1 MATTQPADAA
11 EANKDD
17 DDVLSEY
24 GDDDGMQWYAS
35 AAADPD
41 DAEEVAEAPEAPE
54 APSAATAQE
63 AEDAV
68 PAEESFETDPYMLV
82 ESDPYQL
89 FDEEETQHD
98 EETKAPAEESSPS
111 EPQGV
116 ASAQSAQ
123 SAPAVGDG
131 KRPAPD
137 GKAIPKPSAAPTHR
151 PAKVQKTDNGAAS
164 ESKSPDGASP
174 EIPEK
179 DKGDGAFPEFMSLGA
194 PKPKAK
200 LAFPASLPLKQLA
213 KVLQVPP
220 APEAQAAKPWTPTW
234 LAEESAAEA
243 QVDPMAHATDT
254 VPEPDLAQD
263 FGEVLSWDER
273 CVVVKQGQV
282 HIELQRRKPSMDNTA
297 LLRFC
302 DWLDEQM
309 PLVVQHFPY
318 VKKSGAYVD
327 LSDNEIGT
335 DGLDKLFQVL
345 RDHRVPCV
353 VLKAYRNSVDD
364 SFVDTL
370 VEYLYTQPEAFP
382 MHGIHISHNNIS
394 DKGASRLI
402 RAAAQCGHYPRLTT
416 RLPLWLRLE
425 VNSLENPQK
434 VIKDANDEG
443 FKVCLMQDGLC
454 SRDNCDHYSGVH
466 VQLPYFLNQPAK
478 GLANVEQFGYSQL
491 RPVGQYSS
499 TQGVLAPQA
508 PQAGT
513 ESDGAGGA
521 VGSSALGVSTKAAP
535 PKPSFQTGEY
545 QWNGDWNGQW
555 SNEWN
560 GQWNNQETWGR
571 GRGRGQKGWNGGKGG
586 WSGRGGGRGRLWQGK
601 ALVAKVKKDIR
612 IPEGQTDLGFH
623 WRYCGEGKA
632 PRVTSVSG
640 AFVSQTA
647 KVGDCLL
654 RVNGLDMSMMSEKQV
669 TDLLR
674 QRPLGLRFGDE

>member
-1 MATTQPADAA
+1 MH
-11 EANKDD
+11 K
-17 DDVLSEY
+17 
-24 GDDDGMQWYAS
+24 
-35 AAADPD
+35 
-41 DAEEVAEAPEAPE
+41 
-54 APSAATAQE
+54 
-63 AEDAV
+63 
-68 PAEESFETDPYMLV
+68 
-82 ESDPYQL
+82 
-89 FDEEETQHD
+89 
-98 EETKAPAEESSPS
+98 
-111 EPQGV
+111 
-116 ASAQSAQ
+116 
-123 SAPAVGDG
+123 VGDG

-220 APEAQAAKPWTPTW
+220 APEAQAPDDISHQFHVGGKA
-234 LAEESAAEA
+234 
-243 QVDPMAHATDT
+243 MDT
-254 VPEPDLAQD
+254 DLACRGLRRGSALMAD
-263 FGEVLSWDER
+263 GAHRVAAS
-273 CVVVKQGQV
+273 KAIHGQYCLA
-282 HIELQRRKPSMDNTA
+282 IGLEEQCNCEELVGCQLMSQWACSATA
-297 LLRFC
+297 AMSR
-302 DWLDEQM
+302 
-309 PLVVQHFPY
+309 
-318 VKKSGAYVD
+318 D

-508 PQAGT
+508 AGT

-586 WSGRGGGRGRLWQGK
+586 WSGREGGRGRLWQGK

-647 KVGDCLL
+647 KEVLQSVLL
-654 RVNGLDMSMMSEKQV
+654 QIGEVKDVKLTCTRPWQQSFLSGLTSMEGYGLFGSQDAKGGFVDGSTEFAFEVVASDPNDFEPLLETLLLEAECGGARHLLPMLAEQLCSD
-669 TDLLR
+669 DLATPRHLKVR
-674 QRPLGLRFGDE
+674 IEVSKESQT

>member
-1 MATTQPADAA
+1 MATQLPAEGM
-11 EANKDD
+11 EASKDD
-17 DDVLSEY
+17 DDALSEY
-24 GDDDGMQWYAS
+24 GDDDGLQWYAS
-35 AAADPD
+35 AAAGPD
-41 DAEEVAEAPEAPE
+41 DIEEAAPVAEAGAQDVAPV
-54 APSAATAQE
+54 
-63 AEDAV
+63 D
-68 PAEESFETDPYMLV
+68 DPYMLV

-89 FDEEETQHD
+89 LEEDTEPATEAPEPPSKEQD
-98 EETKAPAEESSPS
+98 VATAEKATEVSS
-111 EPQGV
+111 
-116 ASAQSAQ
+116 A
-123 SAPAVGDG
+123 DG
-131 KRPAPD
+131 KRPAQPS
-137 GKAIPKPSAAPTHR
+137 KVPKPSAAPSQR
-151 PAKVQKTDNGAAS
+151 PAKVQKTGESESNTDAATEQRSESGAA
-164 ESKSPDGASP
+164 EDQG
-174 EIPEK
+174 IPGTEK
-179 DKGDGAFPEFMSLGA
+179 VTNGTDEGAFPEFMSLGA

-200 LAFPASLPLKQLA
+200 LTFPTSLPLKQLA

-220 APEAQAAKPWTPTW
+220 APEAAKPWTPTW
-234 LAEESAAEA
+234 LSEETAAEA
-243 QVDPMAHATDT
+243 QADPRAQITEI
-254 VPEPDLAQD
+254 VPEPDFLED
-263 FGEVLSWDER
+263 FGGEVLSWDER

-282 HIELQRRKPSMDNTA
+282 HIELQRRKPAMDNTA

-425 VNSLENPQK
+425 VNGLENPQK
-434 VIKDANDEG
+434 VVKDANEEG
-443 FKVCLMQDGLC
+443 FRVCLMQDGLC

-478 GLANVEQFGYSQL
+478 GQANVEQFGYSKL
-491 RPVGQYSS
+491 RPPWPYSS
-499 TQGVLAPQA
+499 TQGVLAPEV
-508 PQAGT
+508 GSELST
-513 ESDGAGGA
+513 DGGA
-521 VGSSALGVSTKAAP
+521 LGSSILGVSSKAAP
-535 PKPSFQTGEY
+535 PKPSFHSGE
-545 QWNGDWNGQW
+545 QEWNNEWN
-555 SNEWN
+555 NEWN
-560 GQWNNQETWGR
+560 GQWNNQEAWGWGKGR
-571 GRGRGQKGWNGGKGG
+571 GRKGGGWNGSGKGG
-586 WSGRGGGRGRLWQGK
+586 GGWQGRGSGGRGRLWQGK
-601 ALVAKVKKDIR
+601 ALVAKVKKDIK
-612 IPEGQTDLGFH
+612 IPEGQPDLGFQ
-623 WRYCGEGKA
+623 WRSTGAGRP
-632 PRVTSVSG
+632 PRVTAVSG
-640 AFVSQTA
+640 AFVSQIA

-669 TDLLR
+669 TDLLK
-674 QRPLGLRFGDE
+674 QRPLELRFGDE